1 MLEHIEF
8 WLFGDCEKWK
18 EHIVFKHRGNTYK
31 SSLARDTTSISSCLE
46 LYYYLIVYCYRS
58 KHEHFQAV

>member
-31 SSLARDTTSISSCLE
+31 SSLARDTTSISSRLE
-46 LYYYLIVYCYRS
+46 LC
-58 KHEHFQAV
+58 